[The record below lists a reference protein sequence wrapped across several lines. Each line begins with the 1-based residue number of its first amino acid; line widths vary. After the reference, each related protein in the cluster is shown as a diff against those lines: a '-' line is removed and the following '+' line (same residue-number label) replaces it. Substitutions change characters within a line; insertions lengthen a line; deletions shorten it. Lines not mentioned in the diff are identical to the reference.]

1 MKEYKTENIINFALC
16 GHSTT
21 GKTTLAEALLF
32 NAGEIKRLGTIDDG
46 NTISDY
52 HEDEIEHKHSITSSL
67 MNFEWLDKKF
77 NMIDTPGYLE
87 FHGEA
92 KAALRV
98 ADFAAIV
105 INGSNGVEVGTE
117 LVWDYAK
124 SDYNIPR
131 LLIVNFL
138 DRDNTDFDR
147 IIDEAKDR
155 FGNKVFPITVPMN
168 HGENFNQIADVLRK
182 EIYTYETDGTGNYKE
197 SNPSG
202 EWADKLDALHEQLI
216 ELIAESD
223 DTLLELFFE
232 NGELTE
238 DQLRGGLHQAFL
250 TGELVPVFCVAG
262 KRNVGVKRMMDV
274 LSRYAPSASDIQKI
288 NGTKPGTDTAVTLS
302 PTSKESTSAFVFKTV
317 SEPHIGELSF
327 FRVYSGE
334 IRGGDDLDN
343 TSRNS
348 TEKIRQVFTMNGKTR
363 KDASSL
369 IAGDIGTAV
378 KLKNTHTG
386 DTLSASAKPIEL
398 AGIKYPSPNMRMA
411 ILPKAKGD
419 EEKISE
425 GLSTIHEE
433 DPTFQYTV
441 DPELKQ
447 TIISGQGELHLKMV
461 MKRLKDRYHVELDMI
476 PPKIPYRETIMG
488 KSEAKYRHKKQ
499 SGGAGQFA
507 EVWLRVEPKPRGEGV
522 EIINSLVG
530 QNVDR
535 VYVTSVEKGVNA
547 VCDEGILA
555 GCRVVDLKVDFYDGK
570 MHPVDSN
577 DISFQIA
584 GKHAFIDAFL
594 QAKPKLLEPI
604 YTLVAKVP
612 DSVMGDVMGDISQR
626 RGRVQGMESDGH
638 YQIITAEVP
647 LVNLHDYS
655 TSLRSMSQGRG
666 IFSIEFARYE
676 DLPANEAEKVMEEY
690 KARREQGN

>member
-21 GKTTLAEALLF
+21 GKTTLLESLLF
-32 NAGEIKRLGTIDDG
+32 NAGVIKRLGTIEDG
-46 NTISDY
+46 NTTSDY
-52 HEDEIEHKHSITSSL
+52 HDDEIEHRHSITSSL
-67 MNFEWLDKKF
+67 ANFEWLDKKF
-77 NMIDTPGYLE
+77 NVIDTPGYLE
-87 FHGEA
+87 FHGES

-124 SDYNIPR
+124 SDYQIPR
-131 LLIVNFL
+131 LIVVNFL
-138 DRDNTDFDR
+138 DRDNTDFDKVLAQ
-147 IIDEAKDR
+147 AKER
-155 FGNKVFPITVPMN
+155 FGNKVFPFMIPMD
-168 HGENFNQIADVLRK
+168 HGENFNQAADILRK
-182 EIYTYETDGTGNYKE
+182 EIYTYETNGSGNYKE
-197 SNPSG
+197 SKPTG
-202 EWADKLDALHEQLI
+202 EWVESLNTLHEELI

-223 DTLLELFFE
+223 DKLLELFFE

-238 DQLRGGLHQAFL
+238 EQLRGGLHHAFL
-250 TGELVPVFCVAG
+250 TGELIPVFCVAG
-262 KRNVGVKRMMDV
+262 KKNIGVKRMMDI
-274 LSRYAPSASDIQKI
+274 LARYAPCASDFKEVK
-288 NGTKPGTDTAVTLS
+288 GTKPGTDTVITLKPS
-302 PTSKESTSAFVFKTV
+302 IKESTSALVFKTV

-334 IRGGDDLDN
+334 IKAGDELENVLRN
-343 TSRNS
+343 TN
-348 TEKIRQVFTMNGKTR
+348 EKIRQVFSMNGKNRT
-363 KDASSL
+363 DSNTL

-386 DTLSASAKPIEL
+386 DTLASSSKPIEL
-398 AGIKYPSPNMRMA
+398 AGIKYPSPTMRMA

-433 DPTFQYTV
+433 DPTFQYMV

-461 MKRLKDRYHVELDMI
+461 MKRLKDRYHVELDMV

-499 SGGAGQFA
+499 SGGSGQFA
-507 EVWLRVEPKPRGEGV
+507 EVWMRIEPSQRGEGI
-522 EIINSLVG
+522 EFKSSLVG

-535 VYVTSVEKGVNA
+535 VYVTSVEKGINF
-547 VCDEGILA
+547 VCNDGILA
-555 GCRVVDLKVDFYDGK
+555 GCQVVDLKVNFYDGK

-604 YTLVAKVP
+604 YTLVVKIP
-612 DSVMGDVMGDISQR
+612 DAVMGDVMGDISQR

-666 IFSIEFARYE
+666 IFNIEFARYE
-676 DLPANEAEKVMEEY
+676 DLPAIEAEKVIAEY
-690 KARREQGN
+690 KASREQGH